1 MTGCSTA
8 VLHLLA
14 PTWQGIDVQQE
25 NGIRNETIKL
35 QNACGKRGS
44 PCSRSHQRGAALSR
58 SVRVDC
64 RVGLSVPEQ
73 LIKRN
78 IDVFG
83 NLTKQDWRDV
93 PPLMKG
99 DRCTAT
105 CGIAKLFV
113 RPSLANFGE
122 AESEKNGYDFTGFED
137 GNIAHGSSNGD
148 VLNSN
153 ELGLQRGFAVF
164 EKHCNNVVQVVI
176 DFVQRFP
183 LGMRAGKTGNE
194 TNEQAS
200 LWAPLNYR

>member
-1 MTGCSTA
+1 MWGT
-8 VLHLLA
+8 
-14 PTWQGIDVQQE
+14 E
-25 NGIRNETIKL
+25 
-35 QNACGKRGS
+35 
-44 PCSRSHQRGAALSR
+44 RSNVEVTSAALSR
-58 SVRVDC
+58 SDRVDC
-64 RVGLSVPEQ
+64 RVGLSVLEQ

-78 IDVFG
+78 TDVFG

-113 RPSLANFGE
+113 RSTLANFGE

>member
-1 MTGCSTA
+1 MT
-8 VLHLLA
+8 
-14 PTWQGIDVQQE
+14 
-25 NGIRNETIKL
+25 
-35 QNACGKRGS
+35 
-44 PCSRSHQRGAALSR
+44 LSR
-58 SVRVDC
+58 SDRVGC
-64 RVGLSVPEQ
+64 RVGLSVLEQ
-73 LIKRN
+73 LIKRKT
-78 IDVFG
+78 DVSG

-122 AESEKNGYDFTGFED
+122 AESQKNGYDFTGFED

-176 DFVQRFP
+176 DLVQRFP
-183 LGMRAGKTGNE
+183 LGMRARKTGNE

-200 LWAPLNYR
+200 LWAPLNYC